1 MTMTNIVIAGSRTFG
16 NYDLLSKVVKQV
28 ITREGITNPIIIS
41 GGARGAD
48 ELGERFAY
56 DNNLHCRVFPAQWNK
71 YGKSAGY
78 RRNVEMASISHLCIA
93 FWDGESRGTQ
103 HMINICRERGIKVYV
118 VDYIAK
124 KVKLYYKGEK

>member
-1 MTMTNIVIAGSRTFG
+1 MMSNIVIAGSRSFN
-16 NYDLLSKVVKQV
+16 NYTLLSKVVKQV
-28 ITREGITNPIIIS
+28 INKENITNPIIIS

-48 ELGERFAY
+48 ELGERFAH
-56 DNNLHCRVFPAQWNK
+56 DNNLHCRVFPAQWDK

-78 RRNVEMASISHLCIA
+78 RRNVEMANISHLCIA

-118 VDYIAK
+118 VDYVAK